1 MNEVR
6 YNLSDRIP
14 FAEVTFTLPAQR
26 FAVSCAISVEETL
39 PIVNEFSIRLVY
51 SCGSVTPSQLQSF
64 FGFSDRETTIV
75 IRSLLDERLVRWEDE
90 SVTLTPYALGKFL
103 ESYDGVPRCVRIK
116 EWSGDAIFELISYS
130 PIDKK
135 KLSTTA
141 AALPIALQAG
151 DADKE
156 ARTSYWAEKSFQQ
169 HFQTIVAKRDK
180 MQIYKISEMEPKDR
194 LSVPLT
200 CTFMISLDGQN
211 EITRSLP
218 DQDLEQRPDI
228 TKAISDSLGGAIKTG
243 NDGMVSAFKMF
254 GAWNAAPFS
263 AAGGFRLERFL
274 DLVHVVK
281 ANPFVEDVVPVT
293 GSLFLAENRKFLKD
307 RLALIA
313 ELGII
318 TDAEHHASR
327 RIYWL
332 TPDVPFWGRSL
343 STRSFGSDLRRF
355 MNSSVAAE
363 QAQVGTEDVELSSPL
378 VRAFIQPG
386 RLPDSRTRRA
396 YSDGIPGSAALRSR
410 VLDGKVEV
418 LWMPGRFVCMLYHYQ
433 TDHAIPVPVG
443 FFSVAEPQLT
453 AARQLFIDHVFSQ
466 QGVFELKN
474 SDKGDGKNIDAELAK
489 VRQELA

>member
-14 FAEVTFTLPAQR
+14 FAEVTYTLPAQR

-39 PIVNEFSIRLVY
+39 PIVSEFSIRLVY

-90 SVTLTPYALGKFL
+90 SITLTPYALAKFL

-116 EWSGDAIFELISYS
+116 EWSGDAIFELVSYS

-135 KLSTTA
+135 KLSPTTA
-141 AALPIALQAG
+141 TLPIPLQAG
-151 DADKE
+151 EADRE
-156 ARTSYWAEKSFQQ
+156 ARTTYWAERSFQE

-228 TKAISDSLGGAIKTG
+228 TKAISDSLAGTAKTG
-243 NDGMVSAFKMF
+243 NDGIVSAFKMF
-254 GAWNAAPFS
+254 GAWNAAQFF
-263 AAGGFRLERFL
+263 AVGGFRLERFL

-281 ANPFVEDVVPVT
+281 ANPFVEGVMPIT
-293 GSLFLAENRKFLKD
+293 GSLLLAENRKFLRQ

-313 ELGII
+313 ELGNAA
-318 TDAEHHASR
+318 DAEHHASA

-332 TPDVPFWGRSL
+332 TPDVPFWGRTL
-343 STRSFGSDLRRF
+343 STRSFGSDLRRL
-355 MNSSVAAE
+355 MNSSLAAE
-363 QAQVGTEDVELSSPL
+363 QSQMSSEEQDLKSPL
-378 VRAFIQPG
+378 VRSFIQPG
-386 RLPDSRTRRA
+386 RLPDTRSRRA
-396 YSDGIPGSAALRSR
+396 YSEGIPGSAALRNK

-418 LWMPGRFVCMLYHYQ
+418 LWMPGRFMCMLYHYQ
-433 TDHAIPVPVG
+433 TDHAVPVPVG
-443 FFSVAEPQLT
+443 FFSVAEPQLL
-453 AARQLFIDHVFSQ
+453 AAQQFFIDLVFSH
-466 QGVFELKN
+466 QGTFDLKN

-489 VRQELA
+489 VRQELS

>member
-6 YNLSDRIP
+6 YNLADRIP

-26 FAVSCAISVEETL
+26 FAVTCAISVEETL
-39 PIVNEFSIRLVY
+39 PIVSEFSIRLVY

-64 FGFSDRETTIV
+64 FGFSDREATIV

-90 SVTLTPYALGKFL
+90 SITLTPYALGKFL

-116 EWSGDAIFELISYS
+116 EWSGDAVFELISYS

-135 KLSTTA
+135 KLSPTTS
-141 AALPIALQAG
+141 ALPIALQAG
-151 DADKE
+151 DADRE
-156 ARTSYWAEKSFQQ
+156 ARTSYWAERSFQQ
-169 HFQTIVAKRDK
+169 HFQAIVAKRGK

-200 CTFMISLDGQN
+200 CTFMISLDAQN

-228 TKAISDSLGGAIKTG
+228 TKAISDSLAGTAKTG
-243 NDGMVSAFKMF
+243 NDGVVSAFKMF
-254 GAWNAAPFS
+254 DVWNAGQFS
-263 AAGGFRLERFL
+263 VAGGFRLERFL

-281 ANPFVEDVVPVT
+281 TNPFVEGVVPIT
-293 GSLFLAENRKFLKD
+293 GSLLLAENRRFLKE
-307 RLALIA
+307 RLALMV
-313 ELGII
+313 ELGGAAP
-318 TDAEHHASR
+318 AEHHASS

-332 TPDVPFWGRSL
+332 TPDVPLWGRSV
-343 STRSFGSDLRRF
+343 SARSFSSDLRRF
-355 MNSSVAAE
+355 MNSSVAADQLQTSAEE
-363 QAQVGTEDVELSSPL
+363 QDLNSPL

-396 YSDGIPGSAALRSR
+396 FSDGIPGSAALKIR
-410 VLDGKVEV
+410 VLDGKTEV

-443 FFSVAEPQLT
+443 FFSVAEPQLS
-453 AARQLFIDHVFSQ
+453 AAKQFFIDYVFSQ
-466 QGVFELKN
+466 QGVFDLKN
-474 SDKGDGKNIDAELAK
+474 SDKGEGKNLDAELAK
-489 VRQELA
+489 LRQELL